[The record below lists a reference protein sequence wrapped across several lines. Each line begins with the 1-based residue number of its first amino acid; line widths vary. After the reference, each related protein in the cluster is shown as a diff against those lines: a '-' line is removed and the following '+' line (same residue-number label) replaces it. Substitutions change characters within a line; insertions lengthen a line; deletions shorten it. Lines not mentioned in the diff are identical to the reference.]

1 MVLMLVLPAWGF
13 VATPA
18 VIRAP
23 TVPPLAVTAL
33 CVDGGVLSN
42 VQAWLPTIIVGIAVQ
57 QYAFKAR
64 RRPPP
69 LDASPPSLHTH
80 YQPHPL
86 GGGDWHLRFQWGQ
99 GGAGAG
105 AGTQGSGRAAHNNS
119 RRADSG
125 LRVRLHCTPLSARLL
140 AGERHLRLEE
150 VLAVGTLC
158 HGQGAYGE
166 KLG

>member
-23 TVPPLAVTAL
+23 TVPPLAATAL

-64 RRPPP
+64 RRPVLLVGGLIVGYEP
-69 LDASPPSLHTH
+69 AFTVHH
-80 YQPHPL
+80 CQP
-86 GGGDWHLRFQWGQ
+86 
-99 GGAGAG
+99 
-105 AGTQGSGRAAHNNS
+105 
-119 RRADSG
+119 
-125 LRVRLHCTPLSARLL
+125 
-140 AGERHLRLEE
+140 
-150 VLAVGTLC
+150 
-158 HGQGAYGE
+158 AY
-166 KLG
+166 